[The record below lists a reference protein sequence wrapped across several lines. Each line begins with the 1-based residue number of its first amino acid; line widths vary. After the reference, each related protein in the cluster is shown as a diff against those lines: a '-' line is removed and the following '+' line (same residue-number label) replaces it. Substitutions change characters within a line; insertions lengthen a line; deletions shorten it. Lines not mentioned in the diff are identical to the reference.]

1 MLTATTG
8 ETTTYYVFG
17 IGLLYQEEDG
27 ETLFYHFNNIGSTEA
42 VTDENGQIVETFAY
56 GPYGEL
62 LSANECGIM
71 YLYNGEYGVAT
82 DENGLYYMRARYYNS
97 EIKRFVNQD
106 VLIGTISDSPTM
118 NRYAYVNG
126 NPISLAD
133 PFGLSPSINWNAFGH
148 TALSVIGLL
157 TLIPTPVTFAIGAV
171 ANIVNAAWYAAEG
184 NYFEAVCSAVGVFG
198 GGYGLL
204 STMGS
209 KSCLLM
215 NVLKTGTAVGS
226 IAIGGYDIYQIGY
239 ENYQSYVVRGE
250 DFSLT
255 DAVMDAGRIVLDSV
269 AIAGG
274 IKLLS
279 EPVPSCFVAGT
290 LVATAEG
297 HVAIE
302 EIQVGD
308 MVLAGDPE
316 TGEVAYK
323 EVTRNFVNESDEL
336 IHVHTNGE
344 EIITTPT
351 HPFYVNQFGWT
362 HAADLRAGD
371 VLVLSNGEYVVVEFI
386 QHEILEEPVKVYNFE
401 VEDFHTY
408 FVGESSVLVH
418 NWCDIQEESVSD
430 DGLINNGE
438 AHNVVN
444 YMKLKEQYHV
454 TELANDVVD
463 SLIQTGKLP
472 SNYITKAQARALGWK
487 EGKALLNYAPRSAI
501 GGDVFSNT
509 SNILP
514 TTSGRIWYEA
524 DVGLN
529 YAMSR
534 AKNPGYR
541 ILYSNDGLIFGTFDH
556 YDSVFPIYPYPQ

>member
-42 VTDENGQIVETFAY
+42 VTDIDGKIVEKFAY

-106 VLIGTISDSPTM
+106 VLTGTISDSPTM

-133 PFGLSPSINWNAFGH
+133 PFGLSPSINWNALGH

-198 GGYGLL
+198 GGCQLL
-204 STMGS
+204 SKVGFES
-209 KSCLLM
+209 NLLM
-215 NVLKTGTAVGS
+215 HVLKFGTAAGS

-250 DFSLT
+250 DFSFV
-255 DAVMDAGRIVLDSV
+255 DAAMDARRIVLDSV

-274 IKLLS
+274 VKLLEELSS
-279 EPVPSCFVAGT
+279 ERK
-290 LVATAEG
+290 
-297 HVAIE
+297 
-302 EIQVGD
+302 
-308 MVLAGDPE
+308 M
-316 TGEVAYK
+316 
-323 EVTRNFVNESDEL
+323 R
-336 IHVHTNGE
+336 
-344 EIITTPT
+344 
-351 HPFYVNQFGWT
+351 
-362 HAADLRAGD
+362 
-371 VLVLSNGEYVVVEFI
+371 
-386 QHEILEEPVKVYNFE
+386 
-401 VEDFHTY
+401 
-408 FVGESSVLVH
+408 
-418 NWCDIQEESVSD
+418 
-430 DGLINNGE
+430 
-438 AHNVVN
+438 
-444 YMKLKEQYHV
+444 
-454 TELANDVVD
+454 D
-463 SLIQTGKLP
+463 SLIEWVELEKKGMT
-472 SNYITKAQARALGWK
+472 SNRQLAKY
-487 EGKALLNYAPRSAI
+487 RSAT
-501 GGDVFSNT
+501 V
-509 SNILP
+509 
-514 TTSGRIWYEA
+514 A
-524 DVGLN
+524 
-529 YAMSR
+529 
-534 AKNPGYR
+534 
-541 ILYSNDGLIFGTFDH
+541 
-556 YDSVFPIYPYPQ
+556 YDSESGMFYFGRNGTLRVGRDNINSTLSLHLPETSLCKYRLGNCSEVDAVNQALNNGAKASNLYLYTIDPHTYLPKTMCENCFYTFWDWVAMVLTG